1 MRSIDDDDVIRSG
14 SSSMTMI
21 SSLGSSFSSR
31 LLSNSYPKAVTRSLP
46 SYLVRLRGVVSS
58 ISLVSMKSRLGL
70 LLLWGDDDD
79 DGVLLVVVGG
89 TGPVFMFALVE
100 DGSGATI

>member
-1 MRSIDDDDVIRSG
+1 
-14 SSSMTMI
+14 
-21 SSLGSSFSSR
+21 
-31 LLSNSYPKAVTRSLP
+31 
-46 SYLVRLRGVVSS
+46 
-58 ISLVSMKSRLGL
+58 MKSRLGL

-89 TGPVFMFALVE
+89 TGPVFMFVLVE